1 MTRMDDQPWTVLV
14 YEVSG
19 LREQQRILADFH
31 TAAMSG
37 VVALGTSSG
46 TRTYVVV
53 ECRSEGDQW
62 LVDAVVHQIDP
73 HARRTSEHPQPSGLG
88 AVVAPVEG

>member
-1 MTRMDDQPWTVLV
+1 MSRMDERSWTVVV

-19 LREQQRILADFH
+19 VREQQRILADFH

-37 VVALGTSSG
+37 VVALGTSNGSSV
-46 TRTYVVV
+46 YVVV
-53 ECRSEGDQW
+53 ECRGAGDQW

-73 HARRTSEHPQPSGLG
+73 HARRASEHPEPTGLA
-88 AVVAPVEG
+88 AVVAPAEG

>member
-1 MTRMDDQPWTVLV
+1 MSRMDEHSWTVVV

-19 LREQQRILADFH
+19 VREQQRILADFH

-37 VVALGTSSG
+37 VVALGTHNGSSV
-46 TRTYVVV
+46 YVVV
-53 ECRSEGDQW
+53 ECRGAGDQW

-73 HARRTSEHPQPSGLG
+73 DARCTSEHPQPAGL
-88 AVVAPVEG
+88 ASVVAPAEG